1 MRNGRERKNET
12 GGPPPPGR
20 ERGPPP
26 VAEQKKTAVKKA
38 APKKPK
44 AEKPAVL
51 TGTVPEWSSTGVIAQ
66 MLGFKGCRRVQQ
78 LTQDG
83 VLETEIPP
91 GGGARKYRTCETI
104 QRYIAHIEQK
114 AQETGERGRAEELAL
129 KKLEAEVE
137 LKESQGQLHKLKT
150 AIAEGKYIPADQA
163 AEELAEF
170 MAMFKKF
177 AMNIPP
183 RTVGT
188 LAGYA
193 DALTIRTMEKA
204 MRKELET
211 MLTAFSDAAMEQRQE
226 ET

>member
-1 MRNGRERKNET
+1 M
-12 GGPPPPGR
+12 
-20 ERGPPP
+20 
-26 VAEQKKTAVKKA
+26 
-38 APKKPK
+38 
-44 AEKPAVL
+44 KPAKRTSEGIPKSFFASCLRFRAAEIGAAVCL
-51 TGTVPEWSSTGVIAQ
+51 VGVDVGPGEVPVHQIDVV
-66 MLGFKGCRRVQQ
+66 K
-78 LTQDG
+78 
-83 VLETEIPP
+83 
-91 GGGARKYRTCETI
+91 
-104 QRYIAHIEQK
+104 
-114 AQETGERGRAEELAL
+114 AL
-129 KKLEAEVE
+129 KKALR
-137 LKESQGQLHKLKT
+137 QGQLHRLKT